1 MFEAIFV
8 LVFFLQNKRK
18 IYRKGRFYAW
28 WVAGLLVDF
37 LVLCYV
43 RVYKGWTKSNYELGY
58 NGGVIAASLYS
69 FVIQIL
75 ATCYRKIVV

>member
-1 MFEAIFV
+1 MFVLICVWAIF
-8 LVFFLQNKRK
+8 FQNERE
-18 IYRKGRFYAW
+18 IQENRRFYAW
-28 WVAGLLVDF
+28 QVVCLVVAFV
-37 LVLCYV
+37 VIYSM